1 MHSKY
6 SALVTGTSSG
16 LGRAIAH
23 DLLSEGWCVHGLDIA
38 IATIDHP
45 RFVSHSVDLSDASAA
60 QAVAASCQSI
70 GVFVH
75 AAGLLRVA
83 RLGALSS
90 DDLDLM
96 WKVHVAAA
104 SAIGNCLVPKM
115 ATQQFGRVVLLGS
128 RVSAGIAGRSH
139 YAATKAALNSLAR
152 SWAAEVVR
160 DGVTVNV
167 VSPAAT
173 NTGMLTQPGR
183 SSAPPVLPP
192 IGRLIEPEEI
202 SSLVRYLIGPNAAAI
217 TGQNIQ
223 ICGGSSLT

>member
-1 MHSKY
+1 MHNKF
-6 SALVTGTSSG
+6 SALVSGTSSG

-23 DLLSEGWCVHGLDIA
+23 DLLADGWLVHGLDVA
-38 IATIDHP
+38 APTINHP
-45 RFVSHSVDLSDASAA
+45 RFMHHAVDLSDASAA
-60 QAVAASCQSI
+60 QEIAANCEAV
-70 GVFVH
+70 GVFIH

-83 RLGALSS
+83 RLGALSAA
-90 DDLDLM
+90 DLEIM
-96 WKVHVAAA
+96 WRVHVAAA
-104 SAIGNCLVPKM
+104 SALGNCLIPKM
-115 ATQQFGRVVLLGS
+115 VAQQFGRVVLLGS

-139 YAATKAALNSLAR
+139 YAATKSALNALSR

-173 NTGMLTQPGR
+173 KTGMVTQPGR
-183 SSAPPVLPP
+183 SASPPVLPP
-192 IGRLIEPEEI
+192 IGRLIEPQEI
-202 SSLVRYLIGPNAAAI
+202 SSLVRYLIGPHAAAI

>member
-1 MHSKY
+1 MHSKF

-16 LGRAIAH
+16 LGNVIAQ
-23 DLLSEGWCVHGLDIA
+23 DLLAEGWLVHGLDISP
-38 IATIDHP
+38 ATISHE
-45 RFVSHSVDLSDASAA
+45 RFVSHAVDLRDAAAA
-60 QAVAASCQSI
+60 QEVAASCASI

-83 RLGALSS
+83 RLGALSPE
-90 DDLDLM
+90 DLEVM

-104 SAIGNCLVPKM
+104 SAIGNVLVPRMVEQK
-115 ATQQFGRVVLLGS
+115 FGRVVLLGS
-128 RVSAGIAGRSH
+128 RVSVGIAGRSH
-139 YAATKAALNSLAR
+139 YAATKSALNALSR

-173 NTGMLTQPGR
+173 NTGMVRQTDR
-183 SSAPPVLPP
+183 SASPPVLPP
-192 IGRLIEPEEI
+192 IGRLIEPQEI
-202 SSLVRYLIGPNAAAI
+202 SSLVRYLTGPNAAAI